1 MIHSIRVFLWGI
13 VAELEYQLYPWKTSS
28 PPDCV
33 KSEHR
38 IEENYYQNF
47 NDDWLKSHDDKI
59 NRLQSEM
66 IWVQQE
72 IHRLHVHNKTNQ

>member
-1 MIHSIRVFLWGI
+1 VIYSIRVFLWGI
-13 VAELEYQLYPWKTSS
+13 VSELEYQLYPWKTTS
-28 PPDCV
+28 PPEWV
-33 KSEHR
+33 KSEQK

-47 NDDWLKSHDDKI
+47 NDDWLKAHDDKI

-72 IHRLHVHNKTNQ
+72 IHRLHVHNSTNQ